1 MVDWSHFASASY
13 WSEGLL
19 APSQMLFNPSS
30 RLFWG
35 FCASSVVLALLV
47 LFVQHR
53 QLRQQQ
59 TFWQHVYAVALAPKH
74 WFNRS
79 SGVDICCLIG
89 NSVLR
94 AGLVI
99 PLLGSHL
106 AFALVV
112 ARLLQTNLGNA
123 PELPLPWLAIAI
135 AYTAVFF
142 VLEDLSRFALH
153 FSMHKSRWLWRFH
166 RLHHSATTLTPLTLF
181 RAHPVEMALY
191 YSRGLLVFGL
201 VSGVFIY
208 LFGGRLTGLQILGV
222 DALGFLFNLLGA
234 NLRHSNVWLSF
245 GRYERWFISPAQHQ
259 VHHSAAREHRDRN
272 FGTCLALWD
281 RLCGSHVCTSHTPQ
295 ALKFG
300 LAPHSTAAAGSPIP
314 HSPSPTA
321 VPGYGPQA
329 GY

>member
-1 MVDWSHFASASY
+1 MFDWSQLVSAAF
-13 WSEGLL
+13 WSDGLL
-19 APSQMLFNPSS
+19 APSRLLFNPSS

-35 FCASSVVLALLV
+35 FCISSLLLALAV

-53 QLRQQQ
+53 QLRQRQ
-59 TFWQHVYAVALAPKH
+59 TFLQHLHAVALAPKY

-79 SGVDICCLIG
+79 SAVDIACLVG
-89 NSVLR
+89 NSALR

-106 AFALVV
+106 AFALVI
-112 ARLLQTNLGNA
+112 ARALQGNLGNA
-123 PELPLPWLAIAI
+123 PELALPWWVIAV

-181 RAHPVEMALY
+181 RAHPVEMLLY
-191 YSRGLLVFGL
+191 YSRGLLVFGV

-208 LFGGRLTGLQILGV
+208 FFGGRLTGLQILGV

-234 NLRHSNVWLSF
+234 NLRHSNIWLSF

-259 VHHSAAREHRDRN
+259 IHHSSAAMHRDRN

-281 RLCGSHVCTSHTPQ
+281 RLCQSHVLAGHRPQ
-295 ALKFG
+295 PLVFG
-300 LAPHSTAAAGSPIP
+300 LAKRPA
-314 HSPSPTA
+314 SPSCRIAQPVPTPAA
-321 VPGYGPQA
+321 VSAYAAQVS
-329 GY
+329 